1 MILFR
6 ADGNPVLGA
15 GHIMRCLSVADALKE
30 AGIKAEFV
38 LAEPFMQSLIQSRGY
53 KAHVLNIT
61 NLKTWLCQRGSCF
74 KHSFT
79 LTSKNS
85 FHDFKVNS
93 FKVFNHY
100 SISIAVKQIC
110 CRIRRSSPQI
120 YFCWTV

>member
-53 KAHVLNIT
+53 KAHVLNT
-61 NLKTWLCQRGSCF
+61 SYENLENEIDFIKTVRL
-74 KHSFT
+74 
-79 LTSKNS
+79 L
-85 FHDFKVNS
+85 
-93 FKVFNHY
+93 
-100 SISIAVKQIC
+100 
-110 CRIRRSSPQI
+110 
-120 YFCWTV
+120 